1 MDDCQFQLDKSSA
14 FTEFLRKNESV
25 LLPIPDGSIK
35 SDKPNYREI
44 ILALLSNRKKTMNVS
59 SSSAVLSKI
68 GDYDFLSVDIFDTLL
83 FRHCNSPI
91 DAFGFME
98 RDEKTKQVTDFFKD
112 YRVAAEQLAREDA
125 EHNGLEDVSL
135 DEIYRC
141 FQQLTNCSGEQAK
154 QIRQLELE
162 TEMDLLH
169 ATNFGRKLVDQLQNT
184 QKRLVVTSD
193 MYLPQEYLEK
203 VLEAKGITGW
213 ERVFVSNEQGKTK
226 HTGNL
231 FADVVEHF
239 GVPRK
244 KILHIGD
251 NGHADGKMAAGAGIQ
266 SYVLLASKDVP
277 ARSPKPKH
285 HSNILAGT
293 RPVSQI
299 FSANFLETHHYDAEK
314 LDFRTLSEDQY
325 FEAVGAV
332 MVAPLI
338 TSMLIWMKQVMD
350 KKGISRIAFLARD
363 GMFPKVAFEL
373 LWPDKYDTQYLAA
386 SRRLLTLPFTVLE
399 PDTIGGMLHTTLA
412 NSETLQDFLN
422 KISGGPSLKGIFAN
436 HGLSETEPLTRK
448 TRKQALGLLR
458 ESPEAFYQSFA
469 HERDVLTKYYRSAF
483 PAGTK
488 TAVFDVGWRGSLQ
501 RSICEIVGTE
511 ADVFGLYFGT
521 SPHAIS
527 ILRRGGLDYE
537 SYTASNGLPSHL
549 AAWFT
554 DFRDIVEFFC
564 SADHGSVLG
573 LQENAS
579 GDISWSTADVSDL
592 EAANLRR
599 AKIIQDAALKAIESV
614 LRAMSVET
622 ISKYTEPKDE
632 RDLRQFLR
640 KPHRLDAHRFK
651 NVRIFDGVGDTTGES
666 LTRIGVRNTHY
677 RNAKNS
683 RWRAAYASQLN
694 PFSYTLLKFVLR
706 KRKKIKL

>member
-1 MDDCQFQLDKSSA
+1 M
-14 FTEFLRKNESV
+14 
-25 LLPIPDGSIK
+25 PIPDASIK

-44 ILALLSNRKKTMNVS
+44 ILALLSNRKKKMNVS

-91 DAFGFME
+91 DTFGFME
-98 RDEKTKQVTDFFKD
+98 GHEKTKQVTEFFKD

-154 QIRQLELE
+154 QIKLLELE

-169 ATNFGRKLVDQLQNT
+169 ATNFGHKLVDQLQNT

-193 MYLPQEYLEK
+193 MYLPQDYLEK

-226 HTGNL
+226 HTGSL

-239 GVPRK
+239 GVPRE

-363 GMFPKVAFEL
+363 GMFPKAAFEL

-527 ILRRGGLDYE
+527 ILRRGGLNYE
-537 SYTASNGLPSHL
+537 SYTASNGLPSQL
-549 AAWFT
+549 ASWFT

-579 GDISWSTADVSDL
+579 GEISWSTADVSDL

-614 LRAMSVET
+614 LQAMSAET
-622 ISKYTEPKDE
+622 ISKYTKPKDE

-666 LTRIGVRNTHY
+666 LTRIGERNTHY

-694 PFSYTLLKFVLR
+694 PFSYALLKFVLR
-706 KRKKIKL
+706 KRKKIKI